1 MNGDQMMIGGF
12 VIEGNEPTVVLIR
25 GRGPSM
31 GQKPFLVPG
40 TLSNP
45 QLELFSGS
53 TRIAKNDNWQ
63 DSPQCDSRFVC
74 GAAAQITATRLDP
87 CRPNPGQTT
96 APSGCTLESTILM
109 ILPPGPYTAVLS
121 GVNGGTGVGLVEV
134 FEIGGGGK
142 PSKLMN
148 ISTRAVIRSADD
160 VMIGGVILAGSSP
173 KTVLIRGRGPSM
185 AGAPFFVPD
194 VLSNPWL
201 QLFSGSSV
209 IAENDNW
216 QDRPDCDARFSCGS
230 SAQIKAVAMDPCQ
243 PNPGQSSAPAG
254 CRQEAA
260 LLVTLPPGAYTAILR
275 GVGGAT
281 GVGLVEIFDMD

>member
-1 MNGDQMMIGGF
+1 MKGDQMMIGGF
-12 VIEGNEPTVVLIR
+12 VIEGNEPAVVLVR

-31 GQKPFLVPG
+31 GEKPFLVPG

-45 QLELFSGS
+45 HLELFSGS

-74 GAAAQITATRLDP
+74 GASAQITATRLDP
-87 CRPNPGQTT
+87 CQPNPGQTA
-96 APSGCTLESTILM
+96 APGGCSLESAILM
-109 ILPPGPYTAVLS
+109 ILPPGAYTAALS

-134 FEIGGGGK
+134 FEIGVGAK
-142 PSKLMN
+142 PSKLVN
-148 ISTRAVIRSADD
+148 ISTRAIIRSADD
-160 VMIGGVILAGSSP
+160 VMIGGVILAGSAP

-185 AGAPFFVPD
+185 AGAPFFVGN

-201 QLFSGSSV
+201 QLFSGSRV

-216 QDRPDCDARFSCGS
+216 QDRPDCDARFSCGG

-243 PNPGQSSAPAG
+243 PNPGQTSAPAG

-275 GVGGAT
+275 GVGGGT
-281 GVGLVEIFDMD
+281 GVGLVEIFDID

>member
-1 MNGDQMMIGGF
+1 
-12 VIEGNEPTVVLIR
+12 
-25 GRGPSM
+25 
-31 GQKPFLVPG
+31 
-40 TLSNP
+40 
-45 QLELFSGS
+45 
-53 TRIAKNDNWQ
+53 
-63 DSPQCDSRFVC
+63 
-74 GAAAQITATRLDP
+74 
-87 CRPNPGQTT
+87 
-96 APSGCTLESTILM
+96 M
-109 ILPPGPYTAVLS
+109 ILPPGAYTAALS

-134 FEIGGGGK
+134 FEIGDDSK
-142 PSKLMN
+142 PSKLVN

-160 VMIGGVILAGSSP
+160 VMIGGVILAGSTP

-185 AGAPFFVPD
+185 AGAPFFVGD

-216 QDRPDCDARFSCGS
+216 QDKPDCDPRFSCGG

-260 LLVTLPPGAYTAILR
+260 LLVTLPPGAYTAMLR

-281 GVGLVEIFDMD
+281 GVGLVEIFDID